1 MTHVCLNDL
10 LLTSFVAGL
19 FAPRQGQAY
28 REEQR
33 RRRSQFDR
41 GTPGAELELQQ
52 GFVVPGRVP
61 NIQMS
66 PDVSHFSGLLPYPLC
81 RPLQYNL

>member
-1 MTHVCLNDL
+1 MRATYSYVIPFSRN
-10 LLTSFVAGL
+10 TNTAFSAGL

-41 GTPGAELELQQ
+41 GTPGAEHEL
-52 GFVVPGRVP
+52 GVVPRYRLQDP
-61 NIQMS
+61 ALEHINNF
-66 PDVSHFSGLLPYPLC
+66 HLP
-81 RPLQYNL
+81 RF